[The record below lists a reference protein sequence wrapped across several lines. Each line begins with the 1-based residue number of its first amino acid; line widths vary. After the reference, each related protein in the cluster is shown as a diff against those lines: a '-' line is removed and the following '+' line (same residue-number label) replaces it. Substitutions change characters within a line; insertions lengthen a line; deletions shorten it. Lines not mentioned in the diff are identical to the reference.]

1 MYPYFLVMV
10 FSYVLL
16 FPNFFVNLLEVLVV
30 SVLIPFLNWYNVNK
44 HSIQISYVNH
54 FKQDDEEQDDEEQD
68 DEEKDDEEKDDEEQ
82 DDEEQDDEECKDEQ
96 EETVDKEVTSD
107 EKEEKTSLNT
117 LHKVPSC
124 KTTCDCV
131 EQEKEVKYCDIKC
144 ANYVDCECKQF
155 LSKLPNLPDSPSKN
169 VPFYVE
175 YELD

>member
-54 FKQDDEEQDDEEQD
+54 LKQDNE
-68 DEEKDDEEKDDEEQ
+68 
-82 DDEEQDDEECKDEQ
+82 EQ
-96 EETVDKEVTSD
+96 EEDDDGDDGDDGDDCNDEEEQVESEEEQVVGEEKEEVTSD
-107 EKEEKTSLNT
+107 EKEEKTSLNN
-117 LHKVPSC
+117 LHKVASC

-155 LSKLPNLPDSPSKN
+155 LSKLPNLPDSPAKT